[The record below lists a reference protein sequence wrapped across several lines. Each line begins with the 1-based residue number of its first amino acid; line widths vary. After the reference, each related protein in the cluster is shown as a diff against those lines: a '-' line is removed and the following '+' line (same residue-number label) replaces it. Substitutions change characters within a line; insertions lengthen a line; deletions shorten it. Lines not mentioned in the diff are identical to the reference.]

1 MKRREFLYAASAAA
15 QAQPPPEWTD
25 FQLAC
30 MTLPYSSFPFA
41 RALAGIRG
49 AGYRYVAWG
58 TTHPDPVDGK
68 PAPIV
73 DWRAPASRARDI
85 AKQTRDAGLTP
96 VMMFAQVNIE
106 SPDGPEA
113 HARRIEQAAAAGIP
127 YVLTFGHTQ
136 PGKYEAAI
144 ATLKH
149 AGPLAR
155 QAGVQV
161 LIKQHGG
168 NTATGVDCARI
179 IAAVADEGVRMC
191 YDAGNVMDYEGADP
205 IADIAQC
212 WRDIRAFCIK
222 DHRDHPKDQDCGPGF
237 GEIDHYKLLAHVM
250 RTGRTMP
257 LAFENIF
264 APLVPR
270 PKTPEGVDHLALRAR
285 EYVETV
291 IEGLKVAG

>member
-1 MKRREFLYAASAAA
+1 MAA
-15 QAQPPPEWTD
+15 QAQTPGWTD

-30 MTLPYSSFPFA
+30 MTLPYGQFSFE
-41 RALAGIRG
+41 RALSGIRG
-49 AGYRYVAWG
+49 AGYRFVAWG
-58 TTHPDPVDGK
+58 TNHPDPATGK
-68 PAPIV
+68 PKPLLH
-73 DWRAPASRARDI
+73 WREPASRA
-85 AKQTRDAGLTP
+85 KELSQQSRDAGLTP
-96 VMMFAQVNIE
+96 VMMFSAVNIE
-106 SPDGPEA
+106 APEGPEA
-113 HARRIEQAAAAGIP
+113 HARRVEQAAAAGIP

-136 PGKYEAAI
+136 PGKYEGAI

-179 IAAVADEGVRMC
+179 IADVADEGVKMC

-205 IADIAQC
+205 IPDIARC

-237 GEIDHYKLLAHVM
+237 GEIDHYKLFEPVM
-250 RTGRTMP
+250 RTGRPMP

-270 PKTPEGVDHLALRAR
+270 PKTPEGVDRMARWAR

-291 IEGLKVAG
+291 IEGLKAAG